1 MSVFQFRMYV
11 ALGFSLRLSP
21 CRRSIM
27 RLKMRISILLIL
39 LSILPN
45 LSSSS
50 SSSSSSNS
58 SYFIRR
64 EGREAAVNN
73 SINKFKLSQQ
83 DPLMRKILKWRVS
96 ACKLRVQTP
105 ANPSFCL
112 QVALK
117 CSSCFARKYRL
128 HIFQRD
134 SHKTYFGFALRPPKK
149 CP

>member
-1 MSVFQFRMYV
+1 MFNTIYLYSNLLKTKTIVYVQIGPELGRELVSETNSTPKKARIRNNELKYVFMSVFQFRMYV

-50 SSSSSSNS
+50 SSSSNS

-73 SINKFKLSQQ
+73 SINKFKLSQFVT
-83 DPLMRKILKWRVS
+83 L
-96 ACKLRVQTP
+96 
-105 ANPSFCL
+105 
-112 QVALK
+112 
-117 CSSCFARKYRL
+117 
-128 HIFQRD
+128 
-134 SHKTYFGFALRPPKK
+134 
-149 CP
+149 